1 MSNTTTRSNDE
12 MDEQRYYELKHAVGK
27 LEQKVEIQ
35 EKTMDMIIEKQ
46 EKHETKF
53 EQVFEKLADSVQGID
68 KKLDVFIAQNTTA
81 TNVWDK
87 VVKIAPTLIALLIG
101 GWWTYN
107 QSILSEIKD
116 NQTPQSVYLQPVQPS
131 KK

>member
-1 MSNTTTRSNDE
+1 
-12 MDEQRYYELKHAVGK
+12 
-27 LEQKVEIQ
+27 
-35 EKTMDMIIEKQ
+35 
-46 EKHETKF
+46 
-53 EQVFEKLADSVQGID
+53 
-68 KKLDVFIAQNTTA
+68 VFIAQNTTA

-87 VVKIAPTLIALLIG
+87 VIKVAPTLIALLIG

-116 NQTPQSVYLQPVQPS
+116 NQTPQAVYQVQPQQN

>member
-1 MSNTTTRSNDE
+1 

-35 EKTMDMIIEKQ
+35 EKTMDSIIEKQ